1 MARILTYTPFYL
13 ILLVID
19 YMYIH
24 LRVAQMPH
32 PATTVYCYLHNSR
45 IKKVTI
51 ILVVVQPTGR
61 AKSKL
66 MF

>member
-1 MARILTYTPFYL
+1 MYAPFYL

-24 LRVAQMPH
+24 LPVAQMPH
-32 PATTVYCYLHNSR
+32 PATTVYCYLYNSR
-45 IKKVTI
+45 IKKVAI

-66 MF
+66 TF